1 MDINFAPLLSLLEA
15 RQTDTASMAVCNV
28 KSLYNRDKTIAPT
41 ATLLLLC
48 GSIHRDSCRE
58 WLVTAILRRELSF
71 TSRFSSFPCLL
82 LPSVLCAHS
91 LRHKRL
97 LPGAHLNSYLV
108 GHRFAEG
115 SGA

>member
-1 MDINFAPLLSLLEA
+1 
-15 RQTDTASMAVCNV
+15 MAVCNV

-91 LRHKRL
+91 TACGITSVFCRARI
-97 LPGAHLNSYLV
+97 
-108 GHRFAEG
+108 
-115 SGA
+115 